1 MRCLLC
7 IDSPCSKICKNGD
20 PARAI
25 RAIRF
30 GNEQLAGQWLAPC
43 TDAELAAAEQAC
55 IHYDR
60 PIRLRELREQVVAAA
75 PSPQPKAVSL
85 AIDF

>member
-43 TDAELAAAEQAC
+43 TDAELAAAEQAAAVGSEGAESE
-55 IHYDR
+55 
-60 PIRLRELREQVVAAA
+60 IRC
-75 PSPQPKAVSL
+75 
-85 AIDF
+85 